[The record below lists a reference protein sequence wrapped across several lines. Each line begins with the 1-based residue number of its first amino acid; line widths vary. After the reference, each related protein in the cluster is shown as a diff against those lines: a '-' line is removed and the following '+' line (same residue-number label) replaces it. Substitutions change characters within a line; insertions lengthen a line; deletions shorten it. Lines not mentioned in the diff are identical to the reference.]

1 MNFNEEYM
9 SNEEAIKRILDHMKV
24 HHMGEYPHL
33 KIKIALDMAIEEL
46 KKSSKNKN
54 KCENCVHKDVCALW
68 EIQNE
73 LIENNCIYYLS
84 NSILNNRGNNNAK

>member
-9 SNEEAIKRILDHMKV
+9 SNEIKESR
-24 HHMGEYPHL
+24 
-33 KIKIALDMAIEEL
+33 
-46 KKSSKNKN
+46 KSAKNKN
-54 KCENCVHKDVCALW
+54 KCENCIHKVVCALW

>member
-1 MNFNEEYM
+1 
-9 SNEEAIKRILDHMKV
+9 
-24 HHMGEYPHL
+24 
-33 KIKIALDMAIEEL
+33 MAIEEL

-54 KCENCVHKDVCALW
+54 KCENCIHRDVCALW